1 MKFLNKK
8 RALRHA
14 ALALSALLALWLLLW
29 LAVPAVL
36 KSQIQRLGS
45 EKLGRAV
52 TLESV
57 QFKPWTLELTLN
69 GLRIAGLDGAQ
80 QPLLS
85 VQRIYMDAEMQSLLR
100 LAPVVDAIEVDA
112 PVVHL
117 AQTSSTRC
125 SASASRSRTAIR
137 CAC

>member
-1 MKFLNKK
+1 MKPLNRK

-36 KSQIQRLGS
+36 KSQIQRLGA
-45 EKLGRAV
+45 ETLGRAV

-57 QFKPWTLELTLN
+57 QFKPWTLELALN
-69 GLRIAGLDGAQ
+69 GLRIDGLPGAA

-100 LAPVVDAIEVDA
+100 LAPVLDAIEVDA
-112 PVVHL
+112 PALHL
-117 AQTSSTRC
+117 AQTGAGRYD
-125 SASASRSRTAIR
+125 IDD
-137 CAC
+137 